1 MPTLSKFQLAAKLSL
16 RDVFLI
22 PGTILVEPAYEVS
35 SHDSLLYPARS
46 IANVHNGHV
55 PVKIANAYSFPVKIC
70 ARTCIGMAEQFDEEK
85 TYSEKRKSSSDNSSD
100 DYWLNNIDLQ
110 NCALSEH
117 ERALLIALLQEYHDV
132 FVKSDM
138 NSVKPIDSRMKY
150 TRVIILLLGKGLI
163 GFPMPS

>member
-1 MPTLSKFQLAAKLSL
+1 
-16 RDVFLI
+16 
-22 PGTILVEPAYEVS
+22 
-35 SHDSLLYPARS
+35 
-46 IANVHNGHV
+46 
-55 PVKIANAYSFPVKIC
+55 
-70 ARTCIGMAEQFDEEK
+70 MAEQFDEEK